1 MPSVKSAVKLIPID
15 LTSKDTSWSWR
26 GGRIRLLF
34 FVSLR
39 FLLFNSLPYS
49 LPFIHSLLT
58 HSFGCGNA
66 ALGYDRLLTR
76 RPEDPVIAVLSLSD
90 GGFVVGED
98 ESAAVIVAVVAEG
111 GVKDLIAEKDDAA
124 GGNLTVYRI
133 GQIHLAR

>member
-1 MPSVKSAVKLIPID
+1 M
-15 LTSKDTSWSWR
+15 
-26 GGRIRLLF
+26 
-34 FVSLR
+34 
-39 FLLFNSLPYS
+39 
-49 LPFIHSLLT
+49 
-58 HSFGCGNA
+58 
-66 ALGYDRLLTR
+66 LTR